1 MTKDLVVG
9 QQGITLTEGNEIL
22 RSSKKGKLP
31 IVDKEG
37 NLVSLISRTDLQ
49 KNQDYPN
56 ASKSFDSKQLLCG
69 AAIGTI
75 EADRERLEKLVDA
88 GLDVVVLD
96 SSNGSSV
103 FQLI

>member
-1 MTKDLVVG
+1 M
-9 QQGITLTEGNEIL
+9 
-22 RSSKKGKLP
+22 
-31 IVDKEG
+31 
-37 NLVSLISRTDLQ
+37 SLISRTDLQ

-56 ASKSFDSKQLLCG
+56 ALKSFHSKQLLCG

-75 EADRERLEKLVDA
+75 DADRERLDKLVEA

-103 FQLI
+103 FN